1 MIPHRYAAA
10 FLSARLL
17 LCLCACTGGKNES
30 ETAQKEKLVIGSDI
44 YAPYF
49 YIDDNGDF
57 TGIDVEI
64 AHEACGRMNIQPVF
78 KKIVWQNKDVY
89 LENGEVDCLWGSFT
103 INGREELYS
112 WAGPYLKSR
121 QVAVVRA
128 DSDIYRLSDLSGK
141 RIAVQD
147 GSKPEELFLNNKLP
161 QISGLENIYSLPSV
175 DTVFAALRKGYVDAC
190 AGHEAAYRELIKNSG
205 GEYRVLEEPLL
216 QADLGVAFYRESAS
230 PIKAELTK
238 VLKEMGADGTIE
250 KIISPYGL
258 DGSGLTGE

>member
-1 MIPHRYAAA
+1 MNQRGIIAFLLAAA
-10 FLSARLL
+10 M
-17 LCLCACTGGKNES
+17 LCCFAGCS
-30 ETAQKEKLVIGSDI
+30 EKETRSDNRAEKRLVIGSDI

-78 KKIVWQNKDVY
+78 KKIAWQNKDVY
-89 LENGEVDCLWGSFT
+89 LENGAVDCLWGSFT

-141 RIAVQD
+141 RIAVQN

-161 QISGLENIYSLPSV
+161 QIIGLENVYSLPSV

-258 DGSGLTGE
+258 GNSGLTGE

>member
-10 FLSARLL
+10 FLSATLL

-128 DSDIYRLSDLSGK
+128 DSDIYRLGDLSGK

-147 GSKPEELFLNNKLP
+147 GSKPEELF
-161 QISGLENIYSLPSV
+161 
-175 DTVFAALRKGYVDAC
+175 
-190 AGHEAAYRELIKNSG
+190 
-205 GEYRVLEEPLL
+205 
-216 QADLGVAFYRESAS
+216 
-230 PIKAELTK
+230 
-238 VLKEMGADGTIE
+238 
-250 KIISPYGL
+250 
-258 DGSGLTGE
+258 

>member
-1 MIPHRYAAA
+1 MNRRRIIVFLLAAA
-10 FLSARLL
+10 M
-17 LCLCACTGGKNES
+17 LCCLAGCSGK
-30 ETAQKEKLVIGSDI
+30 ETRSDNRAEKRLVIGSDI

-64 AHEACGRMNIQPVF
+64 AREACGRMNIQPVF
-78 KKIVWQNKDVY
+78 KKIAWQNKDVY
-89 LENGEVDCLWGSFT
+89 LENGAVDCLWGSFT
-103 INGREELYS
+103 MNGREELYS

-128 DSDIYRLSDLSGK
+128 DSNIYRLSDLSGK
-141 RIAVQD
+141 RIAVQN

-161 QISGLENIYSLPSV
+161 QISGLENVYSLPAA

-216 QADLGVAFYRESAS
+216 QADLGVAFYKGSAS
-230 PIKAELTK
+230 PITAELTK

>member
-10 FLSARLL
+10 FLSAALL

-49 YIDDNGDF
+49 YIAENGDF

-64 AHEACGRMNIQPVF
+64 ARKACEILNIQPVF
-78 KKIVWQNKDVY
+78 KKIDWQNKDAY
-89 LENGEVDCLWGSFT
+89 LENGDVDCLWGSFT
-103 INGREELYS
+103 LTNREELYN

-141 RIAVQD
+141 RIAVQN

-161 QISGLENIYSLPSV
+161 QISGLENVYSLPSV

-216 QADLGVAFYRESAS
+216 QVELGVAFYKENNSEIVS
-230 PIKAELTK
+230 ELTAA
-238 VLKEMGADGTIE
+238 LKEMNRNGAVENIVKD
-250 KIISPYGL
+250 YGL
-258 DGSGLTGE
+258 DKSVLIGA

>member
-10 FLSARLL
+10 FLSAALL

-44 YAPYF
+44 Y
-49 YIDDNGDF
+49 
-57 TGIDVEI
+57 